1 MDFFAFVI
9 GWHVAAT
16 RMAVHEYIL
25 SLPIVKWSTALSVK
39 HHTKIQFFSSSGHT
53 IARKCFLKTG
63 EKKEY
68 MLHYCFQEFIFIVAS
83 PEITGNQLKS
93 YNVRA

>member
-1 MDFFAFVI
+1 MLKNRKIGFPLEMDFFAFVI

-63 EKKEY
+63 EKKRVY
-68 MLHYCFQEFIFIVAS
+68 ATLLFSRVYLYRGQS
-83 PEITGNQLKS
+83 
-93 YNVRA
+93 